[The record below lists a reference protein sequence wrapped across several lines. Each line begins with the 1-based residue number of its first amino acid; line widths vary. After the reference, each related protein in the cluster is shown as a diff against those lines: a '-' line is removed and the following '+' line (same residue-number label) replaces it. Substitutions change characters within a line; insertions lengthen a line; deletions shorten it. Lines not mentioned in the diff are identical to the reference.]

1 MKAIPEKPTA
11 VGELRPSQML
21 YTFGIG
27 AVVDL
32 PNVSAI
38 VMGLDDWAPDVS
50 TESVSEKRLLDA
62 VRRRLGPQV
71 DHLITP
77 PAPPGGPAFTQT
89 LDERSRG
96 VPVAPFPQYLRCPL
110 CELLT
115 PLSAGLAELKVDR
128 FRPDRTAFVHRN
140 CGRAQGNP
148 PRMVPARFLVACKNG
163 HLDDFPWHKF
173 VHGGPD
179 ACHSQFTLR
188 DFGATGAAVDIQV
201 ECLTCGKKRRMSD
214 AFDKK
219 RFAPEMGTCGG
230 RHPHLRRR
238 EPCTASPE
246 AMLLGATN
254 AWFSVTES
262 LLTIPSTTDP
272 IVEAVAGWWSTAK
285 DLESAGEVR
294 TMRKTGHLPAALSAF
309 DDAAIFAAIQT
320 FAAHGKGEDPS
331 DLHGP
336 EYKLLVAADPAKNT
350 GDFHLN
356 RLTPSVP
363 DGFEAFVEQVVLV
376 ERLRVVTAALGF
388 TRVTAAR
395 NFGSTE
401 AAAGSTAPL
410 SRKPP
415 RFVPAGEN
423 RGEGIFI
430 QFNAPKLAAWRDAIT
445 KGRQADFERA
455 YARWKGARNIQL
467 PGPAFPGMVYL
478 LLHSISHA
486 VMRQLTV
493 ECGYPAASVRERLYV
508 READGEITMAGILL
522 YTAAPDAEGTLGGL
536 VRLGRRENL
545 GRILRGALDA
555 MRLCASDPLC
565 AEHSPDE
572 DHMATLHGAAC
583 HACLL
588 SPETSCENGNQF
600 LDRLL
605 LVATLHS
612 DDLAFFNL
620 EPWS

>member
-1 MKAIPEKPTA
+1 VKAIPEKPTA
-11 VGELRPSQML
+11 IGELRPSQML

-38 VMGLDDWAPDVS
+38 VMGLDDWTPDVG
-50 TESVSEKRLLDA
+50 TEGISEKRLLDA

-71 DHLITP
+71 AHLITP
-77 PAPPGGPAFTQT
+77 PVPPGGAGFTQT
-89 LDERSRG
+89 LDERNRG
-96 VPVAPFPQYLRCPL
+96 VPVAPFPQFLRCPV

-115 PLSAGLAELKVDR
+115 PISGGLVELKVDR
-128 FRPDRTAFVHRN
+128 FRPDRTAFVHLN
-140 CGRAQGNP
+140 CARAQVNP
-148 PRMVPARFLVACKNG
+148 PRMVPARFLLACENG
-163 HLDDFPWHKF
+163 HLDDFPWHRF
-173 VHGGPD
+173 VHRGAED
-179 ACHSQFTLR
+179 CASQFTLR
-188 DFGATGAAVDIQV
+188 DYGATGAAVDIQV
-201 ECLTCGKKRRMSD
+201 ECTKCGKKRRMSD
-214 AFDKK
+214 AFDKD
-219 RFAPEMGTCGG
+219 RFPPEMATCGG

-238 EPCTASPE
+238 EPCSAKPE

-294 TMRKTGHLPAALSAF
+294 TMRKTGNLPAALAAF

-320 FAAHGKGEDPS
+320 FAVHGKGEDPT

-336 EYKLLVAADPAKNT
+336 EYTLLVAADPAMNT

-356 RLTPSVP
+356 RLMPSVP
-363 DGFEAFVEQVVLV
+363 DGFEAVVEQVVLV
-376 ERLRVVTAALGF
+376 ERLRVVTAAMGF
-388 TRVTAAR
+388 TRISAVRA
-395 NFGSTE
+395 FGSTE
-401 AAAGSTAPL
+401 AAAGTIAPL
-410 SRKPP
+410 SRTPP
-415 RFVPAGEN
+415 KFVPAGEN

-430 QFNAPKLAAWRDAIT
+430 QFKAAKLAAWRDAISKT
-445 KGRQADFERA
+445 RQADFERA
-455 YARWKGARNIQL
+455 YARWKGARNIQP

-478 LLHSISHA
+478 LLHSLSHA
-486 VMRQLTV
+486 LMRQLTV

-508 READGEITMAGILL
+508 REIDGDITMAGILL

-536 VRLGRRENL
+536 VRLGRREQL

-612 DDLAFFNL
+612 DDLAFFEL